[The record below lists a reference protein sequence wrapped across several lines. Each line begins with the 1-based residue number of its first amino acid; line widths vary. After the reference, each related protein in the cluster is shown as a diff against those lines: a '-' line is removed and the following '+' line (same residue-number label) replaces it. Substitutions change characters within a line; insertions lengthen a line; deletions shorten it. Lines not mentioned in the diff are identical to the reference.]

1 MRIEDMSD
9 EEVIA
14 IISDVH
20 DLLQNGLWPTNYVKE
35 IIAETTGEPIENI
48 NANNIRMFGWIVA
61 GTLADRL
68 IAYKNN
74 QNLLS

>member
-20 DLLQNGLWPTNYVKE
+20 DLLQNGLWPTNHVKE